1 MIRIG
6 VICPSEIALRRFMP
20 ALQKNAEFEFA
31 GIASSTAEERFGARE
46 SYTEKEVE
54 IIEGDFKKAEVFI
67 EQYGG
72 KLYSSYAEICEANEI
87 DAIYIPLPPALHFRW
102 AKYALEHG
110 KHVFVEKPSTLYAA
124 DSRELVDLA
133 EKNGLA
139 IHENYMFV
147 FHKQLEEIN
156 QMISRGDLGNVRLY
170 RVSFGFPRRAAGDFR
185 YIKALGGGALND
197 CGGYTLKY
205 ADMLLGKK
213 GKLLCATSCKDT
225 QTDTDISGAAF
236 MSDENGVT
244 VQVAFGMENEY
255 KCELEAWGS
264 TGTLYHG
271 RILTAP
277 AGFVPTCMIKR
288 GQEVETITLS
298 EDDTFLSSIEYFATC
313 IKDETVR
320 AESRTAIVRQAEFV
334 DEFRRMSNLEG
345 M

>member
-20 ALQKNAEFEFA
+20 ALQKASGIEFV
-31 GIASSTAEERFGARE
+31 GIASCTAEERYGTRD
-46 SYTEKEVE
+46 SYTEKELE
-54 IIEGDFKKAEVFI
+54 IIENDFKKAEVFI
-67 EQYGG
+67 EQYGR
-72 KLYSSYAEICEANEI
+72 KLYSSYAEICESDDI

-124 DSRELVDLA
+124 DSRELVELA

-139 IHENYMFV
+139 IHENYMFA
-147 FHKQLEEIN
+147 FHKQLEEIS
-156 QMISRGDLGNVRLY
+156 QMIARGDIGKVRLY

-205 ADMLLGKK
+205 ADMLLGKQ

-225 QTDTDISGAAF
+225 ETDIDISGAAV
-236 MSDENGVT
+236 MTNEEGVT

-264 TGTLYHG
+264 TGALRHE

-277 AGFVPTCMIKR
+277 AGFVPTCTIKR

-298 EDDTFLSSIEYFATC
+298 EDDTFLSSIRYFANC
-313 IKDETVR
+313 VEDETTR
-320 AESRTAIVRQAEFV
+320 AESRNAIVRQAEFV
-334 DEFRRMSNLEG
+334 DEFRRMTNLKG

>member
-20 ALQKNAEFEFA
+20 ALQKVAGIEFA
-31 GIASSTAEERFGARE
+31 GIASSTAEERFGARD
-46 SYTEKEVE
+46 SYTEKEEE
-54 IIEGDFKKAEVFI
+54 IIANDFKKAEVFI

-72 KLYSSYAEICEANEI
+72 KLYSSYTEICESDEI

-124 DSRELVDLA
+124 DSKELA
-133 EKNGLA
+133 ELALEKGLA
-139 IHENYMFV
+139 LHENYMFA
-147 FHKQLEEIN
+147 FHKQLEEIH
-156 QMISRGDLGNVRLY
+156 QMIENGDIGDVRLY
-170 RVSFGFPRRAAGDFR
+170 RVSFGFPRRPAGDFR
-185 YIKALGGGALND
+185 YMKALGGGALND

-205 ADMLLGKK
+205 ADMLLNHK
-213 GKLLCATSCKDT
+213 GKLLAATSCADKQADV
-225 QTDTDISGAAF
+225 DISGAAL
-236 MSDENGVT
+236 MADENGVT
-244 VQVAFGMENEY
+244 VQIAFGMENEY

-277 AGFVPTCMIKR
+277 AGFVPNCTIKR

-298 EDDTFLSSIEYFATC
+298 EDDTFMSSIQYFTEC
-313 IKDETVR
+313 IEKEEVR
-320 AESRTAIVRQAEFV
+320 AESRNAIIKQAEFV
-334 DEFRRMSNLEG
+334 DEFRALAG
-345 M
+345 L

>member
-20 ALQKNAEFEFA
+20 ALQKMAGIEFA
-31 GIASSTAEERFGARE
+31 GIASSTAEERFGARD
-46 SYTEKEVE
+46 SYTEKEEE
-54 IIEGDFKKAEVFI
+54 IIANDFKKAEVFI

-72 KLYSSYAEICEANEI
+72 KLYSSYTEICESDEI

-124 DSRELVDLA
+124 DSKELA
-133 EKNGLA
+133 ELALEKGLA
-139 IHENYMFV
+139 LHENYMFA
-147 FHKQLEEIN
+147 FHKQLEEIR
-156 QMISRGDLGNVRLY
+156 QMIENGDIGDVRLY
-170 RVSFGFPRRAAGDFR
+170 RVSFGFPRRPAGDFR
-185 YIKALGGGALND
+185 YMKALGGGALND

-205 ADMLLGKK
+205 ADMLLNHK
-213 GKLLCATSCKDT
+213 GKLLAATSCADKQADV
-225 QTDTDISGAAF
+225 DISGAAL
-236 MSDENGVT
+236 MADGNGVT
-244 VQVAFGMENEY
+244 VQIAFGMENEY

-277 AGFVPTCMIKR
+277 AGFVPNCTIKR

-298 EDDTFLSSIEYFATC
+298 EDDTFMSSIQYFTEC
-313 IKDETVR
+313 IEKEEVR
-320 AESRTAIVRQAEFV
+320 AESRNAIIKQAEFV
-334 DEFRRMSNLEG
+334 DEFRALAG
-345 M
+345 L

>member
-20 ALQKNAEFEFA
+20 ALQKVAGIEFA
-31 GIASSTAEERFGARE
+31 GIASSTAEERFGARD
-46 SYTEKEVE
+46 SYTEKEEE
-54 IIEGDFKKAEVFI
+54 IIANDFKKAEVFI

-72 KLYSSYAEICEANEI
+72 KLYSSYTEICESDEI

-124 DSRELVDLA
+124 DSKELA
-133 EKNGLA
+133 ELALEKGLA
-139 IHENYMFV
+139 LHENYMFA
-147 FHKQLEEIN
+147 FHKQLEEIR
-156 QMISRGDLGNVRLY
+156 QMIENGDIGDVRLY
-170 RVSFGFPRRAAGDFR
+170 RVSFGFPRRPAGDFR
-185 YIKALGGGALND
+185 YLKALGGGALND

-205 ADMLLGKK
+205 ADMLLNHK
-213 GKLLCATSCKDT
+213 GKLLAATSCADKQADV
-225 QTDTDISGAAF
+225 DISGAAL
-236 MSDENGVT
+236 MADENGVT
-244 VQVAFGMENEY
+244 VQIAFGMENEY

-277 AGFVPTCMIKR
+277 AGFVPTCTIKR

-298 EDDTFLSSIEYFATC
+298 EDDTFMSSIQYFTEC
-313 IKDETVR
+313 IEKEEVR
-320 AESRTAIVRQAEFV
+320 AESRNAIIKQAEFV
-334 DEFRRMSNLEG
+334 DEFRALAG
-345 M
+345 L

>member
-20 ALQKNAEFEFA
+20 ALQKMTGIEFA
-31 GIASSTAEERFGARE
+31 GIASSTAEERFGERD

-54 IIEGDFKKAEVFI
+54 IIENDFKKAEVFI

-72 KLYSSYAEICEANEI
+72 KLYASYAELCEANEI

-124 DSRELVDLA
+124 DSKELANLA
-133 EKNGLA
+133 QEKGLA
-139 IHENYMFV
+139 LHENYMFA
-147 FHKQLEEIN
+147 FHKQLEEIRR
-156 QMISRGDLGNVRLY
+156 MIANGDIGDVRLY
-170 RVSFGFPRRAAGDFR
+170 RVSFGFPRRPAGDFR
-185 YIKALGGGALND
+185 YMKALGGGALND

-205 ADMLLGKK
+205 ADMLLNHK
-213 GKLLCATSCKDT
+213 GKLLAATSCADT
-225 QTDTDISGAAF
+225 RADVDISGAAL
-236 MSDENGVT
+236 MADEAGVT
-244 VQVAFGMENEY
+244 VQIAFGMENEY

-277 AGFVPTCMIKR
+277 AGFVPTCTIKR

-298 EDDTFLSSIEYFATC
+298 EDDTFMSSIQYFAEC
-313 IKDETVR
+313 IEKEEVR
-320 AESRTAIVRQAEFV
+320 AESRNAIIKQAEFV
-334 DEFRRMSNLEG
+334 DKFRTLAGLE
-345 M
+345 

>member
-20 ALQKNAEFEFA
+20 ALQKMTGIEFA
-31 GIASSTAEERFGARE
+31 GIASSTAEERFGERD

-54 IIEGDFKKAEVFI
+54 IIENDFKKAEVFI

-72 KLYSSYAEICEANEI
+72 KLYSSYTEICESDDI

-124 DSRELVDLA
+124 DSKELADLA
-133 EKNGLA
+133 QEKGLA
-139 IHENYMFV
+139 LHENYMFA
-147 FHKQLEEIN
+147 FHKQLEEIY
-156 QMISRGDLGNVRLY
+156 QMITNGDIGDVRLY
-170 RVSFGFPRRAAGDFR
+170 RVSFGFPRRPAGDFR
-185 YIKALGGGALND
+185 YMKALGGGALND

-205 ADMLLGKK
+205 ADMLLNHK
-213 GKLLCATSCKDT
+213 GKLLAATSCADT
-225 QTDTDISGAAF
+225 QADVDISGAAL
-236 MSDENGVT
+236 MADENGVT
-244 VQVAFGMENEY
+244 VQIAFGMENEY

-277 AGFVPTCMIKR
+277 AGFVPTCTIKR

-298 EDDTFLSSIEYFATC
+298 EDDTFMSSIQYFTEC
-313 IKDETVR
+313 IENENVR
-320 AESRTAIVRQAEFV
+320 AESRNAIVKQAEFV
-334 DEFRRMSNLEG
+334 DEFRKMSGL
-345 M
+345 

>member
-20 ALQKNAEFEFA
+20 ALQKVAGIEFA
-31 GIASSTAEERFGARE
+31 GIASSTAEERFGARD
-46 SYTEKEVE
+46 SYTEKEEE
-54 IIEGDFKKAEVFI
+54 IIANDFKKAEVFI

-72 KLYSSYAEICEANEI
+72 KLYSSYTEICESDEI

-124 DSRELVDLA
+124 DSKELA
-133 EKNGLA
+133 ELALEKGLA
-139 IHENYMFV
+139 LHENYMFA
-147 FHKQLEEIN
+147 FHKQLEEIH
-156 QMISRGDLGNVRLY
+156 QMIENGDIGDVRLY
-170 RVSFGFPRRAAGDFR
+170 RVSFGFPRRPAGDFR
-185 YIKALGGGALND
+185 YMKALGGGALND

-205 ADMLLGKK
+205 ADMLLNHK
-213 GKLLCATSCKDT
+213 GKLLAATSCADKQADV
-225 QTDTDISGAAF
+225 DISGAAL
-236 MSDENGVT
+236 MADENGVT
-244 VQVAFGMENEY
+244 VQIAFGMENEY

-277 AGFVPTCMIKR
+277 AGFVPNCTIKR

-298 EDDTFLSSIEYFATC
+298 EDDTFMSSIQYFTEC
-313 IKDETVR
+313 IEKEDVR
-320 AESRTAIVRQAEFV
+320 AESRNAIIKQAEFV
-334 DEFRRMSNLEG
+334 DEFRALAG
-345 M
+345 L

>member
-20 ALQKNAEFEFA
+20 ALQKAEGMEFA
-31 GIASSTAEERFGARE
+31 GIASCTAEERFGLRD

-54 IIEGDFKKAEVFI
+54 IIENDFKKAEVFI

-72 KLYSSYAEICEANEI
+72 KLYASYAEICESEEI

-124 DSRELVDLA
+124 DSRELVELA
-133 EKNGLA
+133 EKKGLA
-139 IHENYMFV
+139 IHENYMFA
-147 FHKQLEEIN
+147 FHKQLEEIR
-156 QMISRGDLGNVRLY
+156 QMIANGDIGDVRLY
-170 RVSFGFPRRAAGDFR
+170 RVSFGFPRRPAGDFR
-185 YIKALGGGALND
+185 YMKALGGGALND

-205 ADMLLGKK
+205 ADMLLNHA
-213 GKLLCATSCKDT
+213 GKLLTATSCADT
-225 QTDTDISGAAF
+225 QTDVDISGAAV
-236 MSDENGVT
+236 MADEKGVT
-244 VQVAFGMENEY
+244 VQIAFGMENEY

-264 TGTLYHG
+264 TGTLNHG

-277 AGFVPTCMIKR
+277 AGFVPTCTIKR

-298 EDDTFLSSIEYFATC
+298 EDDTFLSSIQYFAKCIEDEATC
-313 IKDETVR
+313 
-320 AESRTAIVRQAEFV
+320 AESRIAIVRQAEFV
-334 DEFRRMSNLEG
+334 DEFRRMTNLKG

>member
-20 ALQKNAEFEFA
+20 ALQKMKGIEFA
-31 GIASSTAEERFGARE
+31 GIASSTAEERFGERD
-46 SYTEKEVE
+46 SYTEKEIE
-54 IIEGDFKKAEVFI
+54 IIENDFKKAEVFI

-72 KLYSSYAEICEANEI
+72 KLYSSYTEICESDDI

-124 DSRELVDLA
+124 DSKELADLA
-133 EKNGLA
+133 QEKGLA
-139 IHENYMFV
+139 LHENYMFA
-147 FHKQLEEIN
+147 FHKQLEEIH
-156 QMISRGDLGNVRLY
+156 QMIINGDIGDVRLY
-170 RVSFGFPRRAAGDFR
+170 RVSFGFPRRPAGDFR
-185 YIKALGGGALND
+185 YMKALGGGALND

-205 ADMLLGKK
+205 ADMLLNHR
-213 GKLLCATSCKDT
+213 GKLLAATSCADT
-225 QTDTDISGAAF
+225 QADVDISGAAL
-236 MSDENGVT
+236 MADENGVT
-244 VQVAFGMENEY
+244 VQIAFGMENEY

-277 AGFVPTCMIKR
+277 AGFVPTCTIKR

-298 EDDTFLSSIEYFATC
+298 EDDTFMSSIQYFTEC
-313 IKDETVR
+313 IEKEEVR
-320 AESRTAIVRQAEFV
+320 AESRNAIVKQAEFV
-334 DEFRRMSNLEG
+334 DEFRKLSGL
-345 M
+345 

>member
-6 VICPSEIALRRFMP
+6 IICPSEIALRRFMP
-20 ALQKNAEFEFA
+20 ALQKAEGFEFA
-31 GIASSTAEERFGARE
+31 GIASCTAEERFGARD
-46 SYTEKEVE
+46 SYTEKEQE
-54 IIEGDFKKAEVFI
+54 IIESDFKKAEVFI

-72 KLYSSYAEICEANEI
+72 KLHSSYAEICESDAI

-110 KHVFVEKPSTLYAA
+110 KHVFVEKPSTLYGA
-124 DSRELVDLA
+124 DSRELVELA

-139 IHENYMFV
+139 IHENYMFA
-147 FHKQLEEIN
+147 FHKQLEEIS
-156 QMISRGDLGNVRLY
+156 QMITRGDIGNVRLY
-170 RVSFGFPRRAAGDFR
+170 RVSFGFPRRATGDFR

-225 QTDTDISGAAF
+225 QTDVDISGAAVLANE
-236 MSDENGVT
+236 DGVT

-264 TGTLYHG
+264 TGTLRHE

-277 AGFVPTCMIKR
+277 AGFVPTCSIKR
-288 GQEVETITLS
+288 GPEVETITLS
-298 EDDTFLSSIEYFATC
+298 EDDTFLSSIQYFAKC
-313 IKDETVR
+313 ITDEVVR

-334 DEFRRMSNLEG
+334 DEFRKMSNLKG

>member
-6 VICPSEIALRRFMP
+6 IICPSEIALRRFMP
-20 ALQKNAEFEFA
+20 ALQKAEGFAFA
-31 GIASSTAEERFGARE
+31 GIASCTAEERYGVRE
-46 SYTEKEVE
+46 SYTEREQE
-54 IIEGDFKKAEVFI
+54 IIENDFKKAEVFI

-72 KLYSSYAEICEANEI
+72 KLYSSYAEICESDEI
-87 DAIYIPLPPALHFRW
+87 DAIYVPLPPALHFRW

-124 DSRELVDLA
+124 DSRELVELA

-139 IHENYMFV
+139 IHENYMFA
-147 FHKQLEEIN
+147 FHKQLEEISR
-156 QMISRGDLGNVRLY
+156 MITRGDIGNVRLY

-205 ADMLLGKK
+205 ADMLLGKQ

-225 QTDTDISGAAF
+225 ENDVDISGAAVLANE
-236 MSDENGVT
+236 DGVT

-264 TGTLYHG
+264 TGTLRHE

-277 AGFVPTCMIKR
+277 AGFVPTCTIKR

-298 EDDTFLSSIEYFATC
+298 EDDTFLSSIQYFAKC
-313 IKDETVR
+313 IADETTR
-320 AESRTAIVRQAEFV
+320 AESRNAIVRQAEFV
-334 DEFRRMSNLEG
+334 DEFRRMTNLKG

>member
-20 ALQKNAEFEFA
+20 ALQKMTGIEFA
-31 GIASSTAEERFGARE
+31 GIASSTAEERFGERD

-54 IIEGDFKKAEVFI
+54 IIENDFKKAEVFI

-72 KLYSSYAEICEANEI
+72 KLYSSYTEICESDDI

-110 KHVFVEKPSTLYAA
+110 KHVFVEKPSTIYAA
-124 DSRELVDLA
+124 DSKELVDLA
-133 EKNGLA
+133 QEKGLA
-139 IHENYMFV
+139 LHENYMFA
-147 FHKQLEEIN
+147 FHKQLEEIH
-156 QMISRGDLGNVRLY
+156 QMIANGDIGDVRLY
-170 RVSFGFPRRAAGDFR
+170 RVSFGFPRRPAGDFR
-185 YIKALGGGALND
+185 YMKALGGGALND

-205 ADMLLGKK
+205 ADMLLNHK
-213 GKLLCATSCKDT
+213 GKLLAATSCADT
-225 QTDTDISGAAF
+225 QADVDISGAAL
-236 MSDENGVT
+236 MADEAGVT
-244 VQVAFGMENEY
+244 VQIAFGMENEY

-277 AGFVPTCMIKR
+277 AGFVPTCTIKR

-298 EDDTFLSSIEYFATC
+298 EDDTFMSSIQYFTEC
-313 IKDETVR
+313 IEKEEVR
-320 AESRTAIVRQAEFV
+320 AESRNAIIKQAEFV
-334 DEFRRMSNLEG
+334 DEFRKMSGL
-345 M
+345 

>member
-20 ALQKNAEFEFA
+20 ALQKMAGIEFA
-31 GIASSTAEERFGARE
+31 GIASSTAEERFGARD
-46 SYTEKEVE
+46 SYTEKEEE
-54 IIEGDFKKAEVFI
+54 IIANDFKKAEVFI

-72 KLYSSYAEICEANEI
+72 KLYSSYTEICESDEI

-124 DSRELVDLA
+124 DSKELA
-133 EKNGLA
+133 ELALEKGLA
-139 IHENYMFV
+139 LHENYMFA
-147 FHKQLEEIN
+147 FHRQLEEIH
-156 QMISRGDLGNVRLY
+156 QMIENGDIGDVRLY
-170 RVSFGFPRRAAGDFR
+170 RVSFGFPRRPAGDFR
-185 YIKALGGGALND
+185 YMKALGGGALND

-205 ADMLLGKK
+205 ADMLLNHK
-213 GKLLCATSCKDT
+213 GKLLAATSCADKQADV
-225 QTDTDISGAAF
+225 DISGAAL
-236 MSDENGVT
+236 MADENGVT
-244 VQVAFGMENEY
+244 VQIAFGMENEY

-277 AGFVPTCMIKR
+277 AGFVPNCTIKR

-298 EDDTFLSSIEYFATC
+298 EDDTFMSSIQYFTEC
-313 IKDETVR
+313 IEKEDVR
-320 AESRTAIVRQAEFV
+320 AESRNAIIKQAEFV
-334 DEFRRMSNLEG
+334 DEFRALAG
-345 M
+345 L

>member
-6 VICPSEIALRRFMP
+6 IICPSEIALRRFMP
-20 ALQKNAEFEFA
+20 ALQKAAGFEFA
-31 GIASSTAEERFGARE
+31 GIASCTAEERFGERDA
-46 SYTEKEVE
+46 YTEKEVE

-72 KLYSSYAEICEANEI
+72 KLYSSYAEICESDEI

-102 AKYALEHG
+102 AKYALEQG

-139 IHENYMFV
+139 IHENYMFA

-225 QTDTDISGAAF
+225 ETDIDISGAAV
-236 MSDENGVT
+236 MANENGVT

-264 TGTLYHG
+264 TGTLHHG

-277 AGFVPTCMIKR
+277 AGFVPTCTIKR

-313 IKDETVR
+313 IKDEAVR